1 MEVAGAAVVAGTGAL
16 IAAPVLGAKERSG
29 HRAFGFRGCQAN
41 QVHVVF
47 CFFGGFRGFGA

>member
-29 HRAFGFRGCQAN
+29 HRAFGFRVPSQPGPWS
-41 QVHVVF
+41 F
-47 CFFGGFRGFGA
+47 GFWGGFRGFGA